1 MDVSHL
7 GCGEYALI
15 FTELFLSLFR
25 HVSLSKTNSREEIQS
40 HVLIQ
45 FFCYFWKQQKF
56 TSMSNAETVH
66 WFFFFPLLSID
77 LYNQLF
83 GGHSE
88 IPRQQTLQQIIFLQL
103 VSLSD
108 ARRQREKQQKKW
120 LANLNFLD
128 VKN

>member
-1 MDVSHL
+1 
-7 GCGEYALI
+7 
-15 FTELFLSLFR
+15 
-25 HVSLSKTNSREEIQS
+25 
-40 HVLIQ
+40 
-45 FFCYFWKQQKF
+45 
-56 TSMSNAETVH
+56 MSNAETVH
-66 WFFFFPLLSID
+66 WFFFLPLLSID

-103 VSLSD
+103 VSLYD